1 MPIEDHVKFLEM
13 NISRKE
19 LYDLVWAEP
28 MTSICTRFGLSVNG
42 LRKHCKS
49 MNIPIPTV
57 GYWSKLEHGKS
68 PEIII
73 LPPEHDEVK
82 QSTVLNEVDQTKE
95 SVINLTAPVNRF
107 KNREF
112 EIGSGDTASFV
123 VPEVLYAKDTII
135 IDTKEKHRLESEN
148 IYLKRNPYKSKIGP
162 TLDLYVSDKS
172 MDRALS
178 IFATV
183 INALRF
189 RGHNIKV
196 TDQSTLAVI
205 QGEEIKINLTER
217 RKQDKSSEN
226 PYYSTDF
233 CGELQFNIFY
243 GYRDWDTWKEK
254 DTIKDTPNTIIE
266 DKIVSIIANL
276 EVRAEKN
283 KEKRTEDE
291 IRRLKYEQE
300 ELERKNFEEKKK
312 SELNEFKS
320 LFKMA
325 ERLHKTLIL
334 RQYIDTYE
342 QFISKDGEI
351 SAEIAQKIQWAREKA
366 DWLDPFIDKNDLYM
380 DYYDKDEVIR
390 HKCPNANSGDCLSYS
405 GSSGYSF

>member
-1 MPIEDHVKFLEM
+1 M

-28 MTSICTRFGLSVNG
+28 MTSICTRFGLSDNG

-49 MNIPIPTV
+49 MNIPTPPV
-57 GYWSKLEHGKS
+57 GYWSKLKYGKS
-68 PEIII
+68 PEIIL
-73 LPPEHDEVK
+73 LPPEQDAVK
-82 QSTVLNEVDQTKE
+82 QSTVLNEVDLSAETG
-95 SVINLTAPVNRF
+95 VNLTAPVNRF
-107 KNREF
+107 KAREL
-112 EIGSGDTASFV
+112 EVGSGDTTCFV
-123 VPEVLYAKDTII
+123 VPEVLYAKDPII
-135 IDTKEKHRLESEN
+135 IDTKEKRRLESEN
-148 IYLKRNPYKSKIGP
+148 LYLKRNPYKSKIGP

-196 TDQSTLAVI
+196 TDRSTFAVI
-205 QGEEIKINLTER
+205 QGEEIQINLTER
-217 RKQDKSSEN
+217 RKQDRSSEN

-254 DTIKDTPNTIIE
+254 DTIKDTSHTKIE
-266 DKIVSIIANL
+266 DKMVSIIANL
-276 EVRAEKN
+276 EVRAEKI
-283 KEKRTEDE
+283 KEKRIEDE
-291 IRRLKYEQE
+291 IRRLKHEQE
-300 ELERKNFEEKKK
+300 ERERKDFEEKKK
-312 SELNEFKS
+312 SELKEFKS

-342 QFISKDGEI
+342 QFIKKDGEI

-366 DWLDPFIDKNDLYM
+366 DWLDPFIDNDDLYM
-380 DYYDKDEVIR
+380 DYYDKDEIIR
-390 HKCPNANSGDCLSYS
+390 PKCPKENTWDNQSYS
-405 GSSGYSF
+405 SSSGYSFWASPYTKWR